1 MAEEIKFEAK
11 VDTKDIS
18 KLSILMDKLGQKVKS
33 VMSGFG
39 KALDN
44 VGQKFEELPGPIGAM
59 SNSVMGLGKAMLAL
73 VANPI
78 GLFLTAIVGIFLA
91 LKSALTKTEAGMD
104 ALARLTSIFGAM
116 LNPIIEAVSGLATIL
131 VDGLAYG
138 LELVGSLFGSAASEG
153 KKLADLQDRLEDQ
166 ELALNEL
173 RAKQNKE
180 LAQARELL
188 SDSNAAL
195 GDRRKALDQV
205 KKSETELATK
215 ELKFAKDRLAAAK
228 LDQKVNGATEES
240 KKAISA
246 AVVEV
251 ANAETELAAKRRL
264 FNREQKK
271 LDAEEEQAA
280 KEKAAK
286 AKEYKDKRIAA
297 GNAIRNAEQQNFL
310 DAIQGEENKAKAQA
324 QITFDNAKREIQNGE
339 YTATEK
345 AKLVKAATI
354 KFNNDIDKI
363 QTDAEKKRIDE
374 NKAFQQRAADGE
386 AKFIDEQYAKEQ
398 LRITQTITDEK
409 LKQDALQQLELDR
422 LHNQIQAR
430 KDAGLSTTDLELQL
444 ANKEIEIKKNTADAT
459 KKIDKE
465 KHDTTLALLDA
476 TGAALSTFSQLVGEQ
491 TAMGKSLAVASAII
505 DTYSGAD
512 KALAAGAAT
521 PPLGFINAAAIIAT
535 GLMNVKKILSV
546 KVPGASDSGQSV
558 PSGPSVSIIGGTA
571 DPSAQMSASLNRS
584 LNKPAKAYV
593 VGNDMSSQQA
603 LDRRIQTNATFPG

>member
-1 MAEEIKFEAK
+1 
-11 VDTKDIS
+11 
-18 KLSILMDKLGQKVKS
+18 
-33 VMSGFG
+33 
-39 KALDN
+39 
-44 VGQKFEELPGPIGAM
+44 
-59 SNSVMGLGKAMLAL
+59 
-73 VANPI
+73 
-78 GLFLTAIVGIFLA
+78 
-91 LKSALTKTEAGMD
+91 
-104 ALARLTSIFGAM
+104 
-116 LNPIIEAVSGLATIL
+116 
-131 VDGLAYG
+131 
-138 LELVGSLFGSAASEG
+138 
-153 KKLADLQDRLEDQ
+153 
-166 ELALNEL
+166 
-173 RAKQNKE
+173 
-180 LAQARELL
+180 
-188 SDSNAAL
+188 
-195 GDRRKALDQV
+195 LDQV
-205 KKSETELATK
+205 KKSDTDLATK

-228 LDQKVNGATEES
+228 LDQKLNSQTEES

-324 QITFDNAKREIQNGE
+324 QITLDNAKREIKNGE
-339 YTATEK
+339 YTASEK

-444 ANKEIEIKKNTADAT
+444 ANKEIEIKKNTADLT

-476 TGAALSTFSQLVGEQ
+476 TGAALGTFSQLVGEQ

-521 PPLGFINAAAIIAT
+521 PPLGYINAAAIIAT

-546 KVPGASDSGQSV
+546 KVPGASDSGQSI
-558 PSGPSVSIIGGTA
+558 PSMGPSVGIIGGTV
-571 DPSAQMSASLNRS
+571 DPSLQLSAN
-584 LNKPAKAYV
+584 LNKSMNRPAKAYV